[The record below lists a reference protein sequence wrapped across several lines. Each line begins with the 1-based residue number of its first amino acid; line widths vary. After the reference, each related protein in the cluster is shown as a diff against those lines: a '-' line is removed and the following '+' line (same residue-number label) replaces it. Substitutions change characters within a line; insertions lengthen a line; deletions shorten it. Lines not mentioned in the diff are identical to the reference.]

1 MSDMLNQRQALAKL
15 RIELERRKGRLCR
28 CCGGFGHLAW
38 KCRRGEKE
46 QKEMVVGNRF
56 KVLKSQVMQCR
67 VREVRRQEMVKEAVR
82 CFGCGEEGHKKW
94 ECPKRKKR
102 KREEVAPLR
111 KVWKKV
117 KEHSGARELPPRGA
131 VMYMEG
137 WMTRWEVVTFVEY
150 RV

>member
-1 MSDMLNQRQALAKL
+1 
-15 RIELERRKGRLCR
+15 
-28 CCGGFGHLAW
+28 
-38 KCRRGEKE
+38 
-46 QKEMVVGNRF
+46 
-56 KVLKSQVMQCR
+56 
-67 VREVRRQEMVKEAVR
+67 MVKEAVR